1 MHFFPFAVQS
11 VHLIVIIVFLC
22 RIFEPIV
29 ANLAT
34 HIRLAASLEVFMD
47 GSSFY
52 HLYDLTF
59 VSLHRREL
67 ETNVPKK

>member
-1 MHFFPFAVQS
+1 MTEAFSKKKKAS
-11 VHLIVIIVFLC
+11 LIQKLFQT
-22 RIFEPIV
+22 IV